1 MDNLFQL
8 RRKND
13 NRLKELEINTRD
25 QIRSMVS
32 YISQYELSRYELE
45 TFRSELLDK
54 TNKSKKLEIK
64 DSKEYCEKF
73 LKNKKLS
80 QYSLKNFFLLS
91 YFPMILFFF
100 VFVILVIHLFSTW
113 LNNTGLWLSVDIS
126 YGYPVFMIIQYF
138 SIVFLLYL
146 ERRYSLENKSKKNIA
161 SFANIFIVLTVIQFI
176 SDNELLSS
184 TMITL
189 NLFILLGLIFVF
201 LAWTI
206 YSERKTK

>member
-8 RRKND
+8 RKKND
-13 NRLKELEINTRD
+13 NRLKDFDIDSRD
-25 QIRSMVS
+25 KIKSMIS
-32 YISQYELSRYELE
+32 YVSQYELSRYELE
-45 TFRSELLDK
+45 LFRSELLDK
-54 TNKSKKLEIK
+54 SKSKKIDIK
-64 DSKEYCEKF
+64 DLKVYCDTF
-73 LKNKKLS
+73 LKKKNLN

-100 VFVILVIHLFSTW
+100 VLVILGIHLLSTW
-113 LNNTGLWLSVDIS
+113 LNNTGLWFSVDIS

-184 TMITL
+184 SMIQV
-189 NLFILLGLIFVF
+189 NLFILIGIMLVF
-201 LAWTI
+201 LAWTL
-206 YSERKTK
+206 YNERQTK

>member
-8 RRKND
+8 RKKND
-13 NRLKELEINTRD
+13 NRLKDFDIDSRD
-25 QIRSMVS
+25 KVKSMIS
-32 YISQYELSRYELE
+32 YVSQYELSRYDLEL
-45 TFRSELLDK
+45 FRSELLDK
-54 TNKSKKLEIK
+54 SKSKKIDIK
-64 DSKEYCEKF
+64 DIKAYCDTF
-73 LKNKKLS
+73 LKKKNLT

-100 VFVILVIHLFSTW
+100 VLVILGIHLLSTW
-113 LNNTGLWLSVDIS
+113 LNNTGLWFSVDIS

-146 ERRYSLENKSKKNIA
+146 ERRYALENKSKKNIA

-184 TMITL
+184 SMVQV
-189 NLFILLGLIFVF
+189 NLFILIGIMLVF
-201 LAWTI
+201 LAWTL
-206 YSERKTK
+206 YNERQTK

>member
-8 RRKND
+8 RKKND
-13 NRLKELEINTRD
+13 NRLKDFDIDSRD
-25 QIRSMVS
+25 KIKSMIS
-32 YISQYELSRYELE
+32 YVSQYELSRYELE
-45 TFRSELLDK
+45 LFRSELLDK
-54 TNKSKKLEIK
+54 SKSKKIDIK
-64 DSKEYCEKF
+64 DLKVYCDSF
-73 LKNKKLS
+73 LKKKNLN

-100 VFVILVIHLFSTW
+100 VLVILGIHLLSTW
-113 LNNTGLWLSVDIS
+113 LNNTGLWFSVDIS
-126 YGYPVFMIIQYF
+126 YGYPVFMVIQYF

-184 TMITL
+184 SMIQV
-189 NLFILLGLIFVF
+189 NLFILIGIMLVF
-201 LAWTI
+201 LAWTL
-206 YSERKTK
+206 YNERQTK

>member
-8 RRKND
+8 RKKND
-13 NRLKELEINTRD
+13 NRLKELDIDSRD
-25 QIRSMVS
+25 KIKSMIS
-32 YISQYELSRYELE
+32 YVSQYELSRYELE
-45 TFRSELLDK
+45 IFRSELLDK
-54 TNKSKKLEIK
+54 SKSKKVEIK
-64 DSKEYCEKF
+64 DIKAYCETF
-73 LKNKKLS
+73 LKKKNLN

-100 VFVILVIHLFSTW
+100 VLVILGIHLLSTW
-113 LNNTGLWLSVDIS
+113 LNNTGLWFSVDIS

-184 TMITL
+184 SMVQV
-189 NLFILLGLIFVF
+189 NLFILIGIMLVF
-201 LAWTI
+201 LAWTL
-206 YSERKTK
+206 YNERQTK

>member
-8 RRKND
+8 RKKND
-13 NRLKELEINTRD
+13 NRLKELDIDSRD
-25 QIRSMVS
+25 KIKSMIS
-32 YISQYELSRYELE
+32 YVSQYELSRYELE
-45 TFRSELLDK
+45 IFRSELLDK
-54 TNKSKKLEIK
+54 SKSKKEEIK
-64 DSKEYCEKF
+64 DIKAYCETF
-73 LKNKKLS
+73 LKKKNLN

-100 VFVILVIHLFSTW
+100 VLVILGIHLLSTW
-113 LNNTGLWLSVDIS
+113 LNNTGLWFSVDIS

-184 TMITL
+184 SMIQV
-189 NLFILLGLIFVF
+189 NLFILIGIMLVF
-201 LAWTI
+201 LAWTL
-206 YSERKTK
+206 YNERQTK

>member
-8 RRKND
+8 RKKND
-13 NRLKELEINTRD
+13 NRLKELDIDSRD
-25 QIRSMVS
+25 KIKSMIS
-32 YISQYELSRYELE
+32 YVSQYELSRYELE
-45 TFRSELLDK
+45 LFRSELLDK
-54 TNKSKKLEIK
+54 SKSKKVEIK
-64 DSKEYCEKF
+64 DIKAYCETF
-73 LKNKKLS
+73 LKKKNLN

-100 VFVILVIHLFSTW
+100 VLVILGIHLLSTW
-113 LNNTGLWLSVDIS
+113 LNNTGLWFSVDIS
-126 YGYPVFMIIQYF
+126 YGYPVFMVIQYF

-184 TMITL
+184 SMIQL
-189 NLFILLGLIFVF
+189 NLFILIGIMLVF
-201 LAWTI
+201 LAWTL
-206 YSERKTK
+206 YNERQTK

>member
-8 RRKND
+8 RKKND
-13 NRLKELEINTRD
+13 NRLKDFDIDSRD
-25 QIRSMVS
+25 KVKSMIS
-32 YISQYELSRYELE
+32 YVSQYELSRYELE
-45 TFRSELLDK
+45 LFRSELLDK
-54 TNKSKKLEIK
+54 SKSKKIDIK
-64 DSKEYCEKF
+64 DIKAYCDAF
-73 LKNKKLS
+73 LKKKNLN

-100 VFVILVIHLFSTW
+100 VLVILGIHLLSTW
-113 LNNTGLWLSVDIS
+113 LNNTGLWFSVDIS

-146 ERRYSLENKSKKNIA
+146 ERRYALENKSKKNIA

-184 TMITL
+184 SMIHI
-189 NLFILLGLIFVF
+189 NLFILIGIMLVF
-201 LAWTI
+201 LAWTL
-206 YSERKTK
+206 YNERQTK

>member
-8 RRKND
+8 RKKND
-13 NRLKELEINTRD
+13 NRLKELDIDSRD
-25 QIRSMVS
+25 KIKSMIS
-32 YISQYELSRYELE
+32 YVSQYELSRYELE
-45 TFRSELLDK
+45 IFRSELLDK
-54 TNKSKKLEIK
+54 SKSKKIDIK
-64 DSKEYCEKF
+64 DIKAYCDAF
-73 LKNKKLS
+73 LKKKNLN

-100 VFVILVIHLFSTW
+100 VLVILGIHLLSTW
-113 LNNTGLWLSVDIS
+113 LNNTGLWFSVDIS
-126 YGYPVFMIIQYF
+126 YGYPVFMVIQYF

-184 TMITL
+184 SMIQL
-189 NLFILLGLIFVF
+189 NLFILIGIMLVF
-201 LAWTI
+201 LAWTL
-206 YSERKTK
+206 YNERQTK

>member
-1 MDNLFQL
+1 MDNLFKL
-8 RRKND
+8 RSKND
-13 NRLKELEINTRD
+13 QRLKGFDIDSRD
-25 QIRSMVS
+25 KVKSMIS
-32 YISQYELSRYELE
+32 YASQYELSRYELE
-45 TFRSELLDK
+45 LFRSELLDK
-54 TNKSKKLEIK
+54 SKSKKIDIK
-64 DSKEYCEKF
+64 DIKAYCDTF
-73 LKNKKLS
+73 LKKKNLT

-100 VFVILVIHLFSTW
+100 VLVILGIHLLSTW
-113 LNNTGLWLSVDIS
+113 LNNTGLWFSVDIS

-184 TMITL
+184 SMVQV
-189 NLFILLGLIFVF
+189 NLFILIGIMLVF
-201 LAWTI
+201 LAWTL
-206 YSERKTK
+206 YNERQTK